1 MLRLLIHMNY
11 ETKHQISINKRE
23 SLGLKYYKDFK
34 VFIEYSNDMR
44 DIYENI
50 EKCNLN
56 KEGKILTVF
65 DNMIGDMFSNNKHS
79 NRIIY
84 KRQKTKNFS

>member
-1 MLRLLIHMNY
+1 MNY

-84 KRQKTKNFS
+84 KR

>member
-1 MLRLLIHMNY
+1 MNY

-23 SLGLKYYKDFK
+23 SLGLKYYKHFK

-84 KRQKTKNFS
+84 KR

>member
-1 MLRLLIHMNY
+1 MC
-11 ETKHQISINKRE
+11 
-23 SLGLKYYKDFK
+23 
-34 VFIEYSNDMR
+34 

-84 KRQKTKNFS
+84 KR

>member
-1 MLRLLIHMNY
+1 MLRLLFHMNY

-65 DNMIGDMFSNNKHS
+65 DNMIGDMFSSNKHS

-84 KRQKTKNFS
+84 KR